1 MDDYNVNVLSEAK
14 NEYSSRLVTIL
25 TPLITEGIRSIF
37 NEACSL
43 CKDNDEEEKYLMT
56 FQNFLSRVPK
66 WNATIIEEEKNRILN
81 SSGCSYLEDLIICV
95 HITQLKILTSIRVSQ
110 KQKKID
116 IDIPKIDTFI
126 HKCYIQFARKL
137 YSNVYLFEKDLMPLD
152 FQKNNREIELI
163 CQECILQVTRD
174 SMPIEKILRAYI
186 DKTVDEE
193 VIEETIEK
201 TVEENVAKQIED
213 ELSKKNAENTENAN
227 TTTDSTTITKNEDV
241 EMNTVEKPELTQ
253 KKTEEEVVEPVQEKK
268 QTQNINLVIETP
280 TSENANK
287 EVKDVVNS
295 LVQSASTTATAA
307 TAATVSASLEKKE
320 RETPSITTPPPT
332 PTSVQSRLSFN
343 DKDSVLDM
351 GTNKSREVSAPKT
364 IERLEKISKEQNER
378 RKLEEEEEEDD
389 DEDEPLKIMDNTT
402 IKLDTLD
409 IHNLNNEVKL
419 EPNILLDNLE
429 VLT

>member
-25 TPLITEGIRSIF
+25 TPLVTEGVRSIF
-37 NEACSL
+37 NEACNL
-43 CKDNDEEEKYLMT
+43 CQDNDEDEKYLMT

-66 WNATIIEEEKNRILN
+66 WNTTIIEEEKNRILN

-137 YSNVYLFEKDLMPLD
+137 YTNVYLFEKDLMPLNL
-152 FQKNNREIELI
+152 QKNNREIELI

-213 ELSKKNAENTENAN
+213 ELNKKNVENTENSASL
-227 TTTDSTTITKNEDV
+227 TSSTTITKKEDI
-241 EMNTVEKPELTQ
+241 EMNTIEKPELT
-253 KKTEEEVVEPVQEKK
+253 KNKIEENLGENLEPERK
-268 QTQNINLVIETP
+268 QAQNINLIIETP
-280 TSENANK
+280 KSENDQ
-287 EVKDVVNS
+287 VKDVVNT
-295 LVQSASTTATAA
+295 LVLSTSAIDTS
-307 TAATVSASLEKKE
+307 KK
-320 RETPSITTPPPT
+320 THD
-332 PTSVQSRLSFN
+332 RLSFN
-343 DKDSVLDM
+343 DKDSILDM
-351 GTNKSREVSAPKT
+351 GTNKSTEVIVPKT
-364 IERLEKISKEQNER
+364 IERLEKISKEQNDK
-378 RKLEEEEEEDD
+378 RKLEEADEED
-389 DEDEPLKIMDNTT
+389 DEDEEDRLNIMDDIS

-409 IHNLNNEVKL
+409 IHNLDKEIKL
-419 EPNILLDNLE
+419 EPDILLNDIE